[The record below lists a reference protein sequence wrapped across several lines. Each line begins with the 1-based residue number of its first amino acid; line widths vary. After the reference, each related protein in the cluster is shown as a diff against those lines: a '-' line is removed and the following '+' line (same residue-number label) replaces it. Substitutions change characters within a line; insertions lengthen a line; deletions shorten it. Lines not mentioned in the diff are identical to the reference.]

1 VVSAGWRAFGVAN
14 GLRRAIEQGRVVLE
28 DFSNLA
34 MALRL
39 LGGALNWPFVPATV
53 NIGSD
58 LQYRRAF
65 EPNVHPNPKQD
76 TFGDGSLSRVGS
88 SALSRRCGP
97 IWRQST

>member
-1 VVSAGWRAFGVAN
+1 MHYCPHGITPSCQIQQHKTGKLFRGRSFGFAN
-14 GLRRAIEQGRVVLE
+14 GLRRAIEQGRLVLE

-65 EPNVHPNPKQD
+65 EPDVHPN
-76 TFGDGSLSRVGS
+76 VH
-88 SALSRRCGP
+88 CEM
-97 IWRQST
+97 